1 METGQRGKETGRR
14 RKEGR
19 RGGRERKKEVAFM
32 LERSNYVKGRAR
44 GRLNT
49 SLYGR
54 SRLAK
59 GGG

>member
-1 METGQRGKETGRR
+1 MGAVGEQIGEGGLVQVCVGK
-14 RKEGR
+14 
-19 RGGRERKKEVAFM
+19 VAFM